1 LEEVY
6 HMASF
11 VSAHN
16 VLQWGES
23 WTPVAKRKESYPAA
37 PHDNEKASSESK
49 LTETSGRTAILS
61 NATKDMKRSGPTAS
75 LDGFADFSTVQVP
88 SKGNSMMASV
98 VKDTFQRVIGRPIER
113 WISGTGPVP
122 ELRAEA
128 EDALREL
135 TELVDPFVHTPD
147 QDEGTLHQQLRIPE
161 RKEYV
166 VVLKMGG
173 TARELYDSFVDSV
186 IGRRAYEER
195 IKKRRTLL
203 DGSHKHPP
211 AVKRKRCPQKK
222 GSVRVPER
230 DEDWEESGRAGMGAL
245 ESSEDEDG
253 GTVPRGKEPIG
264 QEKDLTHIC
273 AHPAAFFR
281 KAVSKHSTYKYKLDR

>member
-6 HMASF
+6 HMAHF

-16 VLQWGES
+16 VLQWGET
-23 WTPVAKRKESYPAA
+23 WNPVAKRKEIQSAA
-37 PHDNEKASSESK
+37 PHGNEKAPSERKS
-49 LTETSGRTAILS
+49 EE
-61 NATKDMKRSGPTAS
+61 RSGEMARVSSPTAS
-75 LDGFADFSTVQVP
+75 LSADGFADVSTVQVP
-88 SKGNSMMASV
+88 SKGTSAKASS
-98 VKDTFQRVIGRPIER
+98 VKDTFQRVVGRPIER

-135 TELVDPFVHTPD
+135 TELIEPFVHTPD
-147 QDEGTLHQQLRIPE
+147 EDEGTLHQQLRIPE

-166 VVLKMGG
+166 VVVKMNG
-173 TARELYDSFVDSV
+173 TVRELYESFVDSV

-211 AVKRKRCPQKK
+211 AEKEKRRPQKK
-222 GSVRVPER
+222 GSARISER
-230 DEDWEESGRAGMGAL
+230 YEEWEENGEMDTGAL
-245 ESSEDEDG
+245 EISDDDDG

-264 QEKDLTHIC
+264 QEKDLIHIC

-281 KAVSKHSTYKYKLDR
+281 KAVSKHNTYKHKLDR

>member
-1 LEEVY
+1 
-6 HMASF
+6 MARF

-16 VLQWGES
+16 VLQWAES
-23 WTPVAKRKESYPAA
+23 WTSVAKRKESQSAA
-37 PHDNEKASSESK
+37 PHGNEKAPSESK
-49 LTETSGRTAILS
+49 LKEASGRVARLS
-61 NATKDMKRSGPTAS
+61 NATEDMKRSGPTAC
-75 LDGFADFSTVQVP
+75 LDGFADFTAVQGP
-88 SKGNSMMASV
+88 SKGTSAKASS
-98 VKDTFQRVIGRPIER
+98 VKETFQRVVGRPIDR

-135 TELVDPFVHTPD
+135 TELIDPFVHTPD
-147 QDEGTLHQQLRIPE
+147 EDEGTLHQQLRIPE

-166 VVLKMGG
+166 VVVKMGG
-173 TARELYDSFVDSV
+173 TARELYNSFVDSV

-211 AVKRKRCPQKK
+211 AEKEKRRPQKK
-222 GSVRVPER
+222 ESARISER
-230 DEDWEESGRAGMGAL
+230 NEEWEENGEMDTGAL
-245 ESSEDEDG
+245 EISDDDDG

-281 KAVSKHSTYKYKLDR
+281 KAMSKHNTYKHKLDR